1 MLLKYSFLTGNL
13 TQRGSVNKYYSLL
26 LLFFSFAA
34 SAQKFYVGTSGG
46 FGFVSSEVESK
57 SSLLGPQFTLT
68 PGLRLDYVGIELY
81 IKSGNY
87 SKGHLGSSSSYEST
101 IQYNAYGGQARVF
114 LSDIF
119 SFKAGAVVKKY
130 EMELK
135 KGSKDLDD
143 EEFNDS
149 EFGFLVGMG
158 INNQLIEGIDLFFE
172 SSFITGYESEI
183 YIIDADVGVR
193 MYFY

>member
-1 MLLKYSFLTGNL
+1 MIKIF
-13 TQRGSVNKYYSLL
+13 LL
-26 LLFFSFAA
+26 LIVLSTSAY
-34 SAQKFYVGTSGG
+34 AQKFYIGTSGG
-46 FGFVSSEVESK
+46 LGFVSSEVKSK
-57 SSLLGPQFTLT
+57 SSLLGPQFTFT
-68 PGLRLDYVGIELY
+68 PGLRINSIGMEMY
-81 IKSGNY
+81 IKSGSY

-101 IQYNAYGGQARVF
+101 IEYRAYGGQCRLF

-119 SFKAGAVVKKY
+119 SFRAGAIVKNY

-143 EEFNDS
+143 EEYNGQ

-158 INNQLIEGIDLFFE
+158 INNKIIEGIDLFFE

-183 YIIDADVGVR
+183 YIIDADMGVR
-193 MYFY
+193 MYF